1 MARQEREGKQAA
13 GRKDQEEDTLCGVVM
28 EGLCEVWVKMVVVV
42 CLLLEKACI
51 IKRRHGFQNC
61 CSTHH

>member
-1 MARQEREGKQAA
+1 
-13 GRKDQEEDTLCGVVM
+13 VVM